1 MAEYIASGDA
11 TALEIFLPSRF
22 AGEGSPEY
30 VAGPLFWNITH
41 EK

>member
-11 TALEIFLPSRF
+11 TALEPFAPSRF
-22 AGEGSPEY
+22 VENGTPDY